1 MSPGTSTAGTS
12 TAGTSTAS
20 TSTAGTSTGAGT
32 AAADPAGRWQARVEA
47 TDWEAVRAG
56 LDGYGCGLTGPLLTT
71 EEAAAIAA
79 L

>member
-1 MSPGTSTAGTS
+1 MSPGTSTAGT
-12 TAGTSTAS
+12 S

>member
-20 TSTAGTSTGAGT
+20 TSTAGTSTGADT